1 MINKAFWGKLADNWS
16 KDDDGI
22 DIPDDKENEIDKVC
36 EISDEDL
43 SNVISDDDLDDILAD
58 LDLDF

>member
-1 MINKAFWGKLADNWS
+1 MINKEYWLKLADNWS
-16 KDDDGI
+16 KDDDGTV
-22 DIPDDKENEIDKVC
+22 IPDDVDDEIDKVC
-36 EISDEDL
+36 GISDDDL